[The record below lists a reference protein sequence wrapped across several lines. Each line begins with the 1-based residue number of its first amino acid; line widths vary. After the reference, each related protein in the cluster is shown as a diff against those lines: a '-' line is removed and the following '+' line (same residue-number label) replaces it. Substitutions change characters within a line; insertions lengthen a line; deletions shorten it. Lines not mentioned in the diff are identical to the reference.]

1 MYDMSERSEV
11 MELGILVWWED
22 ESVLQVV
29 SDPRM
34 RSQTAWHII
43 RQCVVSSV
51 GFYARITQPHIAR
64 EAFLEFDRKVIEAI
78 SVSHSLPPGLDKNA
92 DRKLLL
98 ASLGIASSAD
108 IFTHRLPV
116 LSSLLHLNPATTQS
130 RHHHSRSPRSCSQAH
145 CHHLQT
151 GRIIPNPAVLQLC
164 GTPVSPGR
172 CQNSSASALH
182 HLQAQV
188 TCP

>member
-1 MYDMSERSEV
+1 MSLHGGCVGS
-11 MELGILVWWED
+11 D
-22 ESVLQVV
+22 EGKMRLAIKETVARFDAVLQVV

-98 ASLGIASSAD
+98 AFAWD
-108 IFTHRLPV
+108 RL
-116 LSSLLHLNPATTQS
+116 
-130 RHHHSRSPRSCSQAH
+130 
-145 CHHLQT
+145 
-151 GRIIPNPAVLQLC
+151 
-164 GTPVSPGR
+164 
-172 CQNSSASALH
+172 
-182 HLQAQV
+182 
-188 TCP
+188 